1 MLGAQK
7 SPFSFVVSVLAVTT
21 LFAFTGCGSSSSPQN
36 PGGGAP
42 QATIAFD
49 AQPATINQG
58 QSTTISWQATNAST
72 VSISPSVLPAGQAYP
87 MSGTA
92 QVSPSQTTTY
102 TATATDASGRVVASS
117 VTVTVVPANSTP
129 SITLS
134 ISPQVVAAGQTATIT
149 WQSANATSVT
159 ITPSILSEDTTALA
173 LSGSDVIVPTATTTY
188 KAVATGAGGATAQAT
203 ATVSMMTV
211 SLTASPSTIA
221 AGQSATLTWNS
232 SPANGTSVSI
242 DQGIGPQTAPS
253 GSITVSPDATTIYT
267 ITATNGTAIATAQAT
282 LNAPLSV
289 TLTAKP
295 ANITPGQ
302 QSTLT
307 WNARGATS
315 LTIDNGIGSETGAQG
330 SVPVSPTQ
338 TTTYT
343 ITAADA
349 GGHTTTAA
357 ATVTVSTNTGLQTI
371 KHIIFMLQEN
381 RSFDGYFGQLQAYA
395 SQKVPGYQI
404 NAGYDPTILLPLIG
418 GGTGHPFHEPTVQ
431 TENLTPSWN
440 ESHFD
445 IDQQKD
451 GSFKMDRFALT
462 GNSVTHNF
470 DAHGLRAL
478 GFYDQT
484 DLPYY
489 YELATQFATSDAFH
503 SSLLAN
509 TVPNRQFMFCATSQG
524 RIFPSPA
531 GHPQWTCPT
540 IFSSLQNAG
549 IKWGYYY
556 SSGILLAQF
565 TDWNNPAIATRTSRI
580 QNLFNVLAS
589 PTADQD
595 LPSVVFIENGDDPN
609 APPGTKPRDFDEHPD
624 ANIQLGAAYVKSIID
639 ALMASPA
646 WHDSVFILGYDE
658 GGGLYDHVP
667 PFTVAAPDSTP
678 PALRPGDMP
687 GDFTLSGF
695 RVPLTVVSPWV
706 KPHFVSHTNRELT
719 SILKLIETRFG
730 LPPLTAR
737 DAAADDMTEFF
748 DFVNGP
754 ALLTPPPLPAQP
766 TNGLADQTKEAP
778 PQ

>member
-1 MLGAQK
+1 MLGTQK
-7 SPFSFVVSVLAVTT
+7 SPLFLVVLALTNT
-21 LFAFTGCGSSSSPQN
+21 ALLGLTGCGSSSASPN
-36 PGGGAP
+36 TGGGTP

-49 AQPATINQG
+49 AQPSTINQG

-72 VSISPSVLPAGQAYP
+72 VSVSPSVLPAGQAYP
-87 MSGTA
+87 MSGSA
-92 QVSPSQTTTY
+92 QVSPSQSTTY
-102 TATATDASGRVVASS
+102 TATATDSSGRTVSS
-117 VTVTVVPANSTP
+117 SLTVTVVPANSTP

-149 WQSANATSVT
+149 WQSTNASSVT
-159 ITPSILSEDTTALA
+159 ITPSILSEDVTSID
-173 LSGSDVIVPTATTTY
+173 LSGSDVIIPAATTTY
-188 KAVATGAGGATAQAT
+188 TAVATGAGGTTAQAT
-203 ATVSMMTV
+203 ATISLLTV
-211 SLTASPSTIA
+211 SLTASPATIN

-232 SPANGTSVSI
+232 SPASGTSVSI
-242 DQGIGPQTAPS
+242 DQGIGPEAPS
-253 GSITVSPDATTIYT
+253 GSITVSPAATTAYT
-267 ITATNGTAIATAQAT
+267 VTATNGTATATAQAT
-282 LNAPLSV
+282 VNAPLSV
-289 TLTAKP
+289 TLAAKP
-295 ANITPGQ
+295 ENITPGQ

-315 LTIDNGIGSETGAQG
+315 LSIDNGIGDVTSLPSKT
-330 SVPVSPTQ
+330 VSPAQ

-343 ITAADA
+343 ITAFDA
-349 GGHTTTAA
+349 TGHSTTAA
-357 ATVTVSTNTGLQTI
+357 TTVTVSTSTGLQTI

-381 RSFDGYFGQLQAYA
+381 RSFDSYFGQLQAYA
-395 SQKVPGYQI
+395 SKEVPGYQI
-404 NAGYDPTILLPLIG
+404 NGGYDPNILLPLLPNPG
-418 GGTGHPFHEPTVQ
+418 GGTGHPFHEPTVR

-445 IDQQKD
+445 IDKQKD

-462 GNSVTHNF
+462 TNSIAQKF
-470 DAHGLRAL
+470 DPKGLRAL

-509 TVPNRQFMFCATSQG
+509 TIPNRQYMFCATSQG
-524 RIFPSPA
+524 RIRPDPK

-549 IKWGYYY
+549 IKWNLYF
-556 SSGILLAQF
+556 SSGTLLPQF
-565 TDWNNPAIATRTSRI
+565 ADWNNPAISTKA
-580 QNLFNVLAS
+580 QNVSHFFDILAS

-595 LPSVVFIENGDDPN
+595 LASVVFIENGDDPTTGLD
-609 APPGTKPRDFDEHPD
+609 ADEHPD
-624 ANIQLGAAYVKSIID
+624 ANIQFGAAYAKRIID
-639 ALMASPA
+639 AVMASPA
-646 WHDSVFILGYDE
+646 WHDSVFILAYDE

-667 PFTVAAPDSTP
+667 PFTVVPPDNIP
-678 PALRPGDMP
+678 PALRTTDLP

-695 RVPLTVVSPWV
+695 RVPLIVISPWV

-766 TNGLADQTKEAP
+766 TNGAQDQSLEAP